1 MAFKK
6 RTFRKKRGNSNFKK
20 MVMKKLVQMKPEI
33 KTADIQY
40 NNVVLTSGAQNS
52 RLLLPIVQGV
62 NASQRIGD
70 KIKATSYYGQ
80 FYIQS
85 KSTNPCVVRMIHFYN
100 EDDNTQILN
109 QQETALLVNQ
119 LPRDLGYLIKEDKL
133 LSFTEDGTQ
142 MRKVIIKGKFKYPH
156 NIRWNG
162 VATIGFH
169 PRMVFMTTSNDT
181 LVNGTMRYYYTDA

>member
-70 KIKATSYYGQ
+70 KIKATSYYAQ
-80 FYIQS
+80 FYIRS
-85 KSTNPCVVRMIHFYN
+85 TSTNAETLRMIHFFN
-100 EDDNTQILN
+100 EDDSPVILN
-109 QQETALLVNQ
+109 QSNTPLLINE
-119 LPRDLGYLIKEDKL
+119 LPRDQGYIIKEDKL
-133 LSFTEDGTQ
+133 ITFTPDGTE
-142 MRKVIIKGKFKYPH
+142 MKKVVIKGKFRYPH
-156 NIRWNG
+156 NIKWNNDIL
-162 VATIGFH
+162 IGYH
-169 PRMVFMTTSNDT
+169 PRLVFISTSSNVV
-181 LVNGTMRYYYTDA
+181 VNGTIRYFYTDA